1 MQAWLALLCFLLL
14 RFGLVK
20 LGEVGATT
28 SPTLRDGRDGR
39 DGGGAAGLR
48 RRSTVGQHV
57 FVDSLSVGRT
67 GIEVPSIINLLVTSS
82 SPNVEEDEDDDD
94 PNGIPAHHLSA
105 ESNRAPARSY
115 STPRSR
121 PTAATD
127 LHDNHSVFETPCTFV
142 TTFLTCGDYF
152 SVEEGLDHAV
162 FCSPDGICG
171 GKGAACGANQ
181 ACARDL
187 TCDYQKHRCVGLT
200 QTRLSRTQARIEER
214 RKSAAASCPPGSE
227 ICPNGAGGFQCIYTS
242 SETTECGACLAM
254 GGRDCHTIPH
264 ALATSC
270 RTGDCLVHACFD
282 GFEPSADGD
291 QCHEV
296 DGDGRD
302 SVKISRADSKRM
314 S

>member
-1 MQAWLALLCFLLL
+1 MQSWLALIWFLLL
-14 RFGLVK
+14 CSSPFGLVK

-28 SPTLRDGRDGR
+28 PPTARDGR
-39 DGGGAAGLR
+39 DGGGLAGLR

-57 FVDSLSVGRT
+57 FVDSLPMGRT
-67 GIEVPSIINLLVTSS
+67 GFDVPSILPLIVTSS
-82 SPNVEEDEDDDD
+82 SPNVEEDEDDDHPD
-94 PNGIPAHHLSA
+94 GIPHHLSA
-105 ESNRAPARSY
+105 KYDPARSY
-115 STPRSR
+115 STPRSG

-127 LHDNHSVFETPCTFV
+127 LRDYDSVFEKPCIFV
-142 TTFLTCGDYF
+142 TTFLTCADYF

-181 ACARDL
+181 ACARGL
-187 TCDYQKHRCVGLT
+187 TCDYQKHRCVALT
-200 QTRLSRTQARIEER
+200 RTRLSRTQARIENR

-227 ICPNGAGGFQCIYTS
+227 ICPNGAGGFQCVYTS

-270 RTGDCLVHACFD
+270 RNGDCLVHACFD
-282 GFEPSADGD
+282 GFEPSADGEK
-291 QCHEV
+291 CHEV
-296 DGDGRD
+296 HGDG
-302 SVKISRADSKRM
+302 KISRADSDRM